1 MAIPG
6 SVAGGFFEEWGNRWW
21 NWIGCMNSLPG
32 TTAEQESAA
41 REKDSKDKVSM
52 IHAA

>member
-6 SVAGGFFEEWGNRWW
+6 SVAGGFFDERRGRWW
-21 NWIGCMNSLPG
+21 NRIGCMNSLPG
-32 TTAEQESAA
+32 TTAEQESTA